1 MVGLDNLD
9 RLISIIRQAASNAS
23 AVDSLRNGRF
33 LLIGFM
39 SLHIV
44 LRQYCGILCLRSI
57 FLFLIN
63 ITPWDLNSIFTGLL

>member
-1 MVGLDNLD
+1 MVGLGNLD

-33 LLIGFM
+33 LLIRFM

-44 LRQYCGILCLRSI
+44 LQQYCGILCLRSI